1 MRYLWTLIWT
11 FLLVQMLVYV
21 GGSML
26 GVGYSLD
33 TGIVLTVAVTIL
45 IYIEPFI
52 LPDGPVEEH

>member
-45 IYIEPFI
+45 IYIVPLI

>member
-45 IYIEPFI
+45 IYIVPFI